1 MVYSPQSIKLKNGAE
16 AVLRSPRECDAENM
30 LRWLKTSSSETD
42 FVVRCPEECMETPED
57 ERAIIAGVLSSDTD
71 LMILCEID
79 GDVAGACRLTM
90 NSRIKTRHRG
100 SIALSIIKKYWNLG
114 IGSAMITAM
123 CDTARDCGVTQLE
136 LEVIKGNDRAKALYE
151 KHGFITTGRRPN
163 VFRLKDG
170 TMLGEYIMVKQL
182 N

>member
-1 MVYSPQSIKLKNGAE
+1 MIYSPQNIKLKNGVT
-16 AVLRSPRECDAENM
+16 AVFRSPEECDAENM

-42 FVVRCPEECMETPED
+42 FVVRCPEECTETPED
-57 ERAIIAGVLSSDTD
+57 ERAIIAGVRSSGTD

-79 GDVAGACRLTM
+79 GEIAGACRLTM
-90 NSRIKTRHRG
+90 NRRIKTRHRG
-100 SIALSIIKKYWNLG
+100 SIALSVIKKYWNLG
-114 IGSAMITAM
+114 IGSAMISAM
-123 CDTARDCGVTQLE
+123 TSTARDCGVTQLE
-136 LEVIKGNDRAKALYE
+136 LEVIEGNDRAKALYE

-170 TMLGEYIMVKQL
+170 TMLGEYIMVKSV